1 MKIIIIGNGG
11 QGRSCLDV
19 INTIKKFKFCG
30 FVSKSKEDNVIGAD
44 KDLKEL
50 RKKYSSAII
59 GVGQIKSSLLRKN
72 ISKKLNNLNFNF
84 PTVISPNSY
93 ISNNS
98 KIYEGSIVMHN
109 ASVNYNVRIGTH
121 CIINTSAIIEH
132 DVLVGNFCHV
142 STGVI
147 LNGGV
152 KIGNGSFIGSGTI
165 IKENVTIG
173 KNCVIGMGSVIKKN
187 VPDDAII
194 K

>member
-11 QGRSCLDV
+11 QARSCLDV
-19 INTIKKFKFCG
+19 ISTIQKFEFCG
-30 FVSKSKEDNVIGAD
+30 FVSKLKQDNVIGAD

-50 RKKYSSAII
+50 RKKYQNAII
-59 GVGQIKSSLLRKN
+59 GVGQIKSPLLRKN

-84 PTVISPNSY
+84 PTIVSPNSY
-93 ISNNS
+93 VSNNC
-98 KIYEGSIVMHN
+98 KVYEGTIVMHN